1 MKEYFITNDKRKLLV
16 VDSMYILSHPTE
28 FSIENIFCK
37 LEQILEII
45 SLELERSYPE
55 MMLWFISKY
64 RNVYL
69 SHHIATVKC
78 KTETTD
84 NRPFVLY
91 IDNSDTSDPKLAA
104 FSLLKKTST
113 EQKVCLLFVCGN
125 YRSCGVGRSLL
136 LKVSSL
142 FDTKSN
148 LDPFITLSEITL
160 KVYPYYPHLLIQSGY
175 KYDTKKIY
183 EDKPQEYYFTIDKL
197 ATKMI
202 LLNNTD
208 EKIVDDGEF
217 VTGVIKP

>member
-1 MKEYFITNDKRKLLV
+1 MKEYFNTKDKRKLLV
-16 VDSMYILSHPTE
+16 VDSTYILSHQTE

-37 LEQILEII
+37 LERILEII

-55 MMLWFISKY
+55 MISWFISKY
-64 RNVYL
+64 RNIYL
-69 SHHIATVKC
+69 GTQITGIKHKHETV
-78 KTETTD
+78 D
-84 NRPFVLY
+84 NRPFILY
-91 IDNSDTSDPKLAA
+91 IDDSDPVDPKLAA

-113 EQKVCLLFVCGN
+113 EQKVCSLFVCGN

-136 LKVSSL
+136 LKTNSL
-142 FDTKSN
+142 FDTNSN
-148 LDPFITLSEITL
+148 LNPFITLSEITL

-175 KYDTKKIY
+175 KYDTKMLY

-208 EKIVDDGEF
+208 EKIIDDGEF